1 MRINLLSLLLFL
13 FVIGNNNAQT
23 KSPKLGLT
31 LSGGGAKGL
40 AHIGVLK
47 VLEEEGIE
55 PDFITGTSM
64 GSIIG
69 GLYAIGYTAKDL
81 EEKTKEIPW
90 DDYFNDNVTRNLKP
104 IEDKDIAERYQF
116 SFQFEDGKIQIPKGF
131 IKGVKLQMLLSELT
145 LPAHHIENFDDFYI
159 PFRCVSTNLVTGE
172 GHVFDKGFLPEA
184 MRASAGIP
192 TVFAP
197 VEVDGEMLVDG
208 MLVRNLPVQ
217 DVQEMG
223 ATHVIAVD
231 VGAPLYEKEELTSL
245 LAVTE
250 QSTGFC
256 MAESTTIQQALS
268 DVLIV
273 PELKK
278 YGALDFSQ
286 VDSIIHLG
294 EVAARRALPQIRA
307 LKKKLNLKN
316 RSPKDRTERIQ
327 FPDTLLINSISLE
340 EDDTRAQTT
349 LLRLLKIQ
357 PPQTLSIQQLNDRL
371 IQVYGSGFFSNIDYH
386 LIPSGDGYELIVHSK
401 KNSDVYLKAGGYY
414 DTDINASIL
423 INATIRNLL
432 LLGSRLTLDLRISER
447 PAALFD
453 YLIQTNSSR
462 PSIGFRIDGAWDFY
476 PGDLYENGNFVNSF
490 EMQHAYDNLGIFSA
504 ISNHSSLW
512 LGWGTEIFIQ
522 NQTFST
528 EEVES
533 VNQAQNYLFLKY
545 NRDKL
550 NRKYFPT
557 KGYQLSLNGKYL
569 LGGQLKSRI
578 QGVPNLNVGND
589 YYAQLEYDQIFS
601 LGKKASLLWYNRGGY
616 AEIKE
621 RNYINLFYLGR
632 KIPYENQH
640 VNFVGFDYMERLAQ
654 RYAFSGIRLQF
665 EPRPNKFISLL
676 YNYGYFELDDHD
688 IVEDQ
693 LIYTKSAE
701 KGVISGVGAEIGML
715 VRQFGPLRF
724 RGEYNFLTKHGNAYL
739 TIGYAF

>member
-1 MRINLLSLLLFL
+1 MRKKLLFFLSYL
-13 FVIGNNNAQT
+13 FFIGNINAQT
-23 KSPKLGLT
+23 PKLGLA

-69 GLYAIGYTAKDL
+69 GLYAIGYTAADL
-81 EEKTKEIPW
+81 EEKTKGIPW
-90 DDYFNDNVTRNLKP
+90 DDYFNDDVTRNLKP
-104 IEDKDIAERYQF
+104 IEDKEIAERYQF
-116 SFQFEDGKIQIPKGF
+116 SFQFENGKIQLPKGF
-131 IKGVKLQMLLSELT
+131 IKGTKLQMLLSELT
-145 LPAHHIENFDDFYI
+145 LPAHHVGNFDDFFI
-159 PFRCVSTNLVTGE
+159 PFRCVSTDLVTGE
-172 GHVFDKGFLPEA
+172 GHIFKEGFLPKA

-192 TVFAP
+192 TVFSP
-197 VEVDGEMLVDG
+197 IEIDGKILVDG

-217 DVQEMG
+217 DAKDMG

-231 VGAPLYEKEELTSL
+231 VGAPLYGKEELNSL

-256 MAESTTIQQALS
+256 MAECTAEQQALA
-268 DVLIV
+268 DIILI

-286 VDSIIHLG
+286 VDSIIQLG
-294 EVAARRALPQIRA
+294 EDAARKALPQIRA
-307 LKKKLNLKN
+307 LQKKLNLEKKY
-316 RSPKDRTERIQ
+316 PKDRTEKIQ
-327 FPDTLLINSISLE
+327 FLDTLLINSIALE
-340 EDDTRAQTT
+340 EDDRRAQTT

-357 PPQTLSIQQLNDRL
+357 PPQTLTIKQINERI
-371 IQVYGSGFFSNIDYH
+371 IQVYGSGFFSSIDYH
-386 LIPSGDGYELIVHSK
+386 LKASGNGYELVIHSK

-423 INATIRNLL
+423 VNATIRNFLV
-432 LLGSRLTLDLRISER
+432 LGSRLTLDLRISER

-462 PSIGFRIDGAWDFY
+462 PSLGFRIDGAWDFF
-476 PGDLYENGNFVNSF
+476 PADLYENGNLVNSF
-490 EMQHAYDNLGIFSA
+490 EMQHAYDNLGLFSA
-504 ISNHSSLW
+504 ISNHSSIW

-522 NQTFST
+522 NQIFSI
-528 EEVES
+528 EEIES
-533 VNQAQNYLFLKY
+533 VNQSQNYLFLKY
-545 NRDKL
+545 KRDKL

-557 KGYQLSLNGKYL
+557 QGYQISTRGKYL

-578 QGVPNLNVGND
+578 EGVPNIGVAED
-589 YYAQLEYDQIFS
+589 FYAQFEYDQIFS
-601 LGKKASLLWYNRGGY
+601 LGKKTSLLWYSRGGY
-616 AEIKE
+616 AEIKD

-632 KIPYENQH
+632 KIPYENQF

-654 RYAFSGIRLQF
+654 RYAFSGLRLQF

-676 YNYGYFELDDHD
+676 YNYGYFELDDYD
-688 IVEDQ
+688 VVEDQ
-693 LIYTKSAE
+693 LIYTKSGE
-701 KGVISGVGAEIGML
+701 KGVMSGIGAEVGML

-724 RGEYNFLTKHGNAYL
+724 RGEYNFLTKRANAYL

>member
-1 MRINLLSLLLFL
+1 MRINLLSFL
-13 FVIGNNNAQT
+13 FFLFFIGNINSQT
-23 KSPKLGLT
+23 KPPKLGLT

-81 EEKTKEIPW
+81 EEKTKSIPW
-90 DDYFNDNVTRNLKP
+90 DDYFNDDVTRNLKP
-104 IEDKDIAERYQF
+104 IEDKETAERYQF
-116 SFQFEDGKIQIPKGF
+116 SFQFEDRKIQLPKGF

-145 LPAHHIENFDDFYI
+145 LPAHHIENFDDFFI

-197 VEVDGEMLVDG
+197 IEIDGKVLVDG

-217 DVQEMG
+217 DAIEMG
-223 ATHVIAVD
+223 ATHVIAID
-231 VGAPLYEKEELTSL
+231 VGAPLYEKDELTSL

-256 MAESTTIQQALS
+256 MAESTTNQQELA
-268 DVLIV
+268 DILII
-273 PELKK
+273 PEVKK

-286 VDSIIHLG
+286 VDSIIQMG
-294 EVAARRALPQIRA
+294 EDAARRALPQIRA
-307 LKKKLNLKN
+307 LKKKLNLKH
-316 RSPKDRTERIQ
+316 RSPKDRLKRIQ
-327 FPDTLLINSISLE
+327 FPDTLLINSIALAE
-340 EDDTRAQTT
+340 KNLRAQTT

-357 PPQTLSIQQLNDRL
+357 PPETLTVQQVNDRI
-371 IQVYGSGFFSNIDYH
+371 IQVYGSGFFSSIDYH
-386 LIPSGDGYELIVHSK
+386 LKPSGDGYELVIHSK

-423 INATIRNLL
+423 LNATIRNFL
-432 LLGSRLTLDLRISER
+432 LLGSRLTLDLRVSER

-490 EMQHAYDNLGIFSA
+490 EMQHAYDNLGLFSA

-528 EEVES
+528 EEIES
-533 VNQAQNYLFLKY
+533 VNQSQNYLFLKY

-557 KGYQLSLNGKYL
+557 KGYQISINGKYL
-569 LGGQLKSRI
+569 LGGQLKSKI
-578 QGVPNLNVGND
+578 SGVPNIDVADD
-589 YYAQLEYDQIFS
+589 YYVQLEYDQIFS
-601 LGKKASLLWYNRGGY
+601 VGKKASLLWYNRGGY
-616 AEIKE
+616 ADIDD

-654 RYAFSGIRLQF
+654 RYAFSGLRLQF
-665 EPRPNKFISLL
+665 EPSPNKFVSLF
-676 YNYGYFELDDHD
+676 YNYGYFKLDEHD
-688 IVEDQ
+688 IVQDQ
-693 LIYTKSAE
+693 FIDPKSAE
-701 KGVISGVGAEIGML
+701 EGSMSGIGAEVGML

-724 RGEYNFLTKHGNAYL
+724 RGEYNFLTKHANAYL
-739 TIGYAF
+739 TMGYAF

>member
-1 MRINLLSLLLFL
+1 MRINLLTFLIFL
-13 FVIGNNNAQT
+13 FFIGNINGQT
-23 KSPKLGLT
+23 KPPKLGLA

-90 DDYFNDNVTRNLKP
+90 DDYFNDNLTRNLKP
-104 IEDKDIAERYQF
+104 IEDKETAERYQF
-116 SFQFEDGKIQIPKGF
+116 SFQVENGKIQLPKGF
-131 IKGVKLQMLLSELT
+131 IKGTKLQMLLSELT
-145 LPAHHIENFDDFYI
+145 LPAHHIENFDDFFI

-172 GHVFDKGFLPEA
+172 GHVFNKGFLPEA

-192 TVFAP
+192 TVFSP
-197 VEVDGEMLVDG
+197 IEIDGKILVDG

-217 DVQEMG
+217 DALDMG
-223 ATHVIAVD
+223 ATRVIAVD
-231 VGAPLYEKEELTSL
+231 VGAPLYGKEELNSL

-256 MAESTTIQQALS
+256 MAECTLEQQALA

-278 YGALDFSQ
+278 YGALNFSQ
-286 VDSIIHLG
+286 VDSIIQLG
-294 EVAARRALPQIRA
+294 EDAARRALPQIRA
-307 LKKKLNLKN
+307 LKKELNLKH
-316 RSPKDRTERIQ
+316 RSPKDRAEKIQ
-327 FPDTLLINSISLE
+327 FPDTLLINSITLE
-340 EDDTRAQTT
+340 EKNLRAQTT

-357 PPQTLSIQQLNDRL
+357 PPETLTVQQLNDRI
-371 IQVYGSGFFSNIDYH
+371 IQVYGSGFFSSIDYH
-386 LIPSGDGYELIVHSK
+386 LKRSGTGYELVIHSK
-401 KNSDVYLKAGGYY
+401 KNSDIYLKAGGYY

-423 INATIRNLL
+423 INATIRNFL
-432 LLGSRLTLDLRISER
+432 LLGSRLTLDLRVSER

-504 ISNHSSLW
+504 ISNHSSIW

-522 NQTFST
+522 NQTFSS
-528 EEVES
+528 EEIES
-533 VNQAQNYLFLKY
+533 VNQSQNYLFLKY
-545 NRDKL
+545 RRDKL
-550 NRKYFPT
+550 DRKYFPT
-557 KGYQLSLNGKYL
+557 RGYQISLNGKYL
-569 LGGQLKSRI
+569 LGGKLNSKI
-578 QGVPNLNVGND
+578 IGVPTLPVDGD
-589 YYAQLEYDQIFS
+589 YYAQIEYDQIFPI
-601 LGKKASLLWYNRGGY
+601 GQKASLLWYNRGGY
-616 AEIKE
+616 AEIQD

-640 VNFVGFDYMERLAQ
+640 VNFVGFDYMERLANS
-654 RYAFSGIRLQF
+654 YAFSGLRLQF
-665 EPRPNKFISLL
+665 EPSPNKFISLF
-676 YNYGYFELDDHD
+676 YNYGYFELDEHD

-693 LIYTKSAE
+693 LIYTQSKEEGSM
-701 KGVISGVGAEIGML
+701 SGIGIEAGML
-715 VRQFGPLRF
+715 VRQFGPLRL
-724 RGEYNFLTKHGNAYL
+724 RGEYNFLTKHANGYL